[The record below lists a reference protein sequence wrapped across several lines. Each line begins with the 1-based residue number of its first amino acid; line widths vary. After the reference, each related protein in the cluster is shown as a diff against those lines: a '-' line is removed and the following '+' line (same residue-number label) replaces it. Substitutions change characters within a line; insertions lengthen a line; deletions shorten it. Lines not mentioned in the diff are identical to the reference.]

1 MKKFGFT
8 VALLLFVVALALA
21 GCGKG
26 GETSSPTTGGGGNTV
41 SMTATNF
48 TIHEIT
54 LHKGD
59 TLHFDDPSSGGFHT
73 ICLGNDMQCDANEA
87 GPSELKA
94 PGFNVTAGQSKDV
107 VFPDAGTFKIT
118 CSVHPNMNLTVTVQ

>member
-1 MKKFGFT
+1 MKKLAFGF
-8 VALLLFVVALALA
+8 APLLLIFALALA

-26 GETSSPTTGGGGNTV
+26 GASSTNTPQPSGNTV

-54 LHKGD
+54 IKKGD
-59 TLHFDDPSSGGFHT
+59 TLHFDDPSSGGFHI
-73 ICLGNDMQCDANEA
+73 ICLGNDMQCDTSEA
-87 GPSELKA
+87 GPTELKA
-94 PGFNVTAGQSKDV
+94 PGFQIIAGQTKDV

-118 CSVHPNMNLTVTVQ
+118 ARCIQA